1 MKLWIGHNPK
11 WRNCQIKN
19 MGFAGSLLPA
29 NSVSGGDWF
38 EESSKNWI
46 SILAAYIYSGM
57 YFLAI
62 SVFERVFIIFF

>member
-38 EESSKNWI
+38 EE
-46 SILAAYIYSGM
+46 
-57 YFLAI
+57 
-62 SVFERVFIIFF
+62 